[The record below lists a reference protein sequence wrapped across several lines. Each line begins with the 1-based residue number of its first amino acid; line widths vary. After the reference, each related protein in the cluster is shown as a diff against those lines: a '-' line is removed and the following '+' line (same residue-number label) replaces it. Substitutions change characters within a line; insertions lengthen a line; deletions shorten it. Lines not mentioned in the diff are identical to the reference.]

1 MKKCK
6 KCGAVQ
12 SDDRTVCLDCG
23 AMLGRP
29 MTEAEEAQ
37 AEAVLDD
44 RLDGLAERAQD
55 FYVSIPDRVMGIL
68 CILAAVAAAVMLG
81 LVSAEKPELEEL
93 VPDHIKIFR
102 HAGGT
107 TIAYGF
113 DPVTGENY
121 EEEIPQ
127 YYYIRGAEL
136 EKTAMAALLA
146 GVFCAVAAP
155 SLLVPKFIWWL
166 DTLKYRLWYDWE
178 PSPPWFVVSGR
189 KVVAYLIAVIGIGG
203 VIYSYF
209 LYFG

>member
-1 MKKCK
+1 MKKCR
-6 KCGAVQ
+6 KCGAIQ

-23 AMLGRP
+23 TMLGRP
-29 MTEAEEAQ
+29 MTDAEEAQ
-37 AEAVLDD
+37 AEAALDD

-55 FYVSIPDRVMGIL
+55 FYVSIPQKVMGIL
-68 CILAAVAAAVMLG
+68 CIVAAVAAIVMLG
-81 LVSAEKPELEEL
+81 LVSAEKPKLEEL
-93 VPDHIKIFR
+93 VPEHIKIFH

-127 YYYIRGAEL
+127 YYFSRGTEL
-136 EKTAMAALLA
+136 EKSAMAALLA
-146 GVFCAVAAP
+146 GIFCITAAP
-155 SLLVPKFIWWL
+155 LLLVPRFIWWL
-166 DTLKYRLWYDWE
+166 DTLKYRLWYNWE

-189 KVVAYLIAVIGIGG
+189 KVVSYLIAAIGMIG

-209 LYFG
+209 LYF